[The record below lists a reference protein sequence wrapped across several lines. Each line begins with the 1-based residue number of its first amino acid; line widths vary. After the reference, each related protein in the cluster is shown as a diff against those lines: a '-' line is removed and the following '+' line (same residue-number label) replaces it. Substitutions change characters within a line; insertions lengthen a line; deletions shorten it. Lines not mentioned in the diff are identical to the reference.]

1 MVLQQVRVKIG
12 DFVLPINPSSIN
24 VKFNKRIVKQSVPG
38 RKGDII
44 QVLGTNS
51 KQISFEGQFV
61 SEADKRSIE
70 LLKEYEKDTILNL
83 TIPLRVSSL
92 KNSTK
97 VVLESVTLS
106 DSAGRYDW
114 RDFSIVC
121 TEWRATEIIE
131 NQVVLV
137 NQKDLDDMTQ
147 IFRTRKQTGE

>member
-121 TEWRATEIIE
+121 TEWRATEIIQ

>member
-51 KQISFEGQFV
+51 KQISFDGQFV

-121 TEWRATEIIE
+121 TEWRATEVIE